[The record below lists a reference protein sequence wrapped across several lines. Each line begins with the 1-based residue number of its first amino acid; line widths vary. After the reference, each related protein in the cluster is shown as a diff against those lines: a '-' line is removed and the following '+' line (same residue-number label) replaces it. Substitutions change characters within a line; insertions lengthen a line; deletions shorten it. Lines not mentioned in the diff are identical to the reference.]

1 MSDLLQDSSVGPDEV
16 IGRCRLI
23 RVLLV
28 LITFLNII
36 LPPINPVEHHLDL
49 ESFYTAH
56 WAFRNQR

>member
-28 LITFLNII
+28 LIRFLNII

-49 ESFYTAH
+49 ESFYTARR
-56 WAFRNQR
+56 AFTNQR